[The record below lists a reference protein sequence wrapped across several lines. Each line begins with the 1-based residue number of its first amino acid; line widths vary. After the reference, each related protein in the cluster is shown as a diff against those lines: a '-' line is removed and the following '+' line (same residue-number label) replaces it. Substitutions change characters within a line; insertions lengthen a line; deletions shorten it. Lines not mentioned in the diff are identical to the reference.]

1 MNSIYMNLI
10 LYIVAISI
18 AFMCVISIVA
28 SILSYRFSSRCR
40 YLCCNRC
47 LGYAPAVKINTPE
60 VETTTKSTLI
70 SLLL

>member
-1 MNSIYMNLI
+1 MNI
-10 LYIVAISI
+10 LFFTIGISGTLAIIISI
-18 AFMCVISIVA
+18 ILVA
-28 SILSYRFSSRCR
+28 LGLQYSPKFK